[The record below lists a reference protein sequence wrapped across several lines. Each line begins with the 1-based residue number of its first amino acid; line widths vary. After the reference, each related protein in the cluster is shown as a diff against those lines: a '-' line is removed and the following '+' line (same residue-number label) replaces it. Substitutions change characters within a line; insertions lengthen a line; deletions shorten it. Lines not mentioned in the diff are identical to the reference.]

1 MATLLQDLKYGL
13 RMLAKNPGFTAVAV
27 ITLGL
32 CIGVNTA
39 VFSVIDA
46 VLLRP
51 LPYPEPDRLAAVA
64 RFYKAGGMEG
74 IETSQSGQTWQ
85 VTRDHATYLDA
96 AVFSVGSKGV
106 NLVAQGKAGYVLQQ
120 RVSAGFFRVLG
131 VNPILGREFTSE
143 EDRVGGPPVTILS
156 YGLWKRVFNAD
167 PSVIGRGLTLMGEP
181 YTIVGVMPAGFGTST
196 PADLWTPLRPS
207 TTWEGGGWNY
217 HVVARLRPGVSWVQ
231 ADSQIEAVGKP
242 ALQQLRL
249 RPGVSVRLC
258 IVPLQRG
265 LTNYLREPLFILWTA
280 VGAVLLIGCVNLASL
295 LLARGAAR
303 RREIATRMALGAA
316 RAAVVRQLLT
326 ESVLV
331 GFFGGV
337 AGAALG
343 YWVLEALRRLLRE
356 SLSISQTFS
365 LDARVLVATAGISLL
380 TSILF
385 GLLPALEASRLDV
398 QSALVESGARGIA
411 GGRRQWSRR
420 LLVIGEVALGVV
432 LLAGAGLLIRTFM
445 HLYNLRPGFDPTNV
459 ITATLSLQDA
469 RYATAMQVNRLFDE
483 SLARVRELPG
493 VESAAVGLS
502 LPYERALNVGFK
514 RLDGPTPSGDY
525 EPTNMYYVTPDYFQ
539 ALRIPLVR
547 GRAFNKA
554 DGPNSAPVVIV
565 NEAFAKR
572 YLSHQEPVG
581 SHLRMGGSPLEIVG
595 VVGDVQEKAGWGNFG
610 PLGRVPAAF
619 IPAAQTSDK
628 SLQVVHT
635 WFSPSWIVRA
645 KGSPEGL
652 IPAIKRAVESID
664 PQLPF
669 ASFRTMEDV
678 RSSSLAQQRSQA
690 TLLGV
695 FAGLALLLAAVGIY
709 GVLAQAVTQRTHE
722 IGIRMALGAGRRDVL
737 SLVLGQGLRL
747 ALIGTGIGLA
757 ASLVLTRFVR
767 SMLFGVRPNDPVTL
781 AGVALTL
788 TGVALLASYVPARRA
803 TKVDPMVALRYE

>member
-1 MATLLQDLKYGL
+1 MGTLLQDLRFAL

-27 ITLGL
+27 ITLAL

-39 VFSVIDA
+39 VFSVIDE

-51 LPYPEPDRLAAVA
+51 LPYPEPDRLATVV
-64 RFYKAGGMEG
+64 RFYKARGTEG
-74 IETSQSGQTWQ
+74 IDVSQDGRTWQ
-85 VTRDHATYLDA
+85 VVRENATYLDCA
-96 AVFSVGSKGV
+96 AVGGTKSV
-106 NLVAQGKAGYVLQQ
+106 NLVAQDKAGYVLQQ

-131 VNPILGREFTSE
+131 VKPILGREFTGE

-156 YGLWKRVFNAD
+156 YGLWKRLFNVD
-167 PSVIGRGLTLMGEP
+167 RSVMGRGVTLRGEP
-181 YTIVGVMPAGFGTST
+181 YTIVGAMPQGFETSA

-207 TTWEGGGWNY
+207 TTGEGGGVNY
-217 HVVARLRPGVSWVQ
+217 QIVARLRPGVTWVQ
-231 ADSQIEAVGKP
+231 ADSQIASVGKP
-242 ALQQLRL
+242 AFEKLHL
-249 RPGVSVRLC
+249 RPGVSVRLS
-258 IVPLQRG
+258 IVSLQRG
-265 LTNYLREPLFILWTA
+265 LTNYLREPLFILWAA
-280 VGAVLLIGCVNLASL
+280 VGVVLLIGCVNIAGL
-295 LLARGAAR
+295 LLGRGAAR
-303 RREIATRMALGAA
+303 RHEFATRMALGAG

-326 ESVLV
+326 ESLLL
-331 GFFGGV
+331 GLFGGA
-337 AGAALG
+337 AGTALG
-343 YWVLEALRRLLRE
+343 YFVLQALRRLLHE
-356 SLSISQTFS
+356 TLNIGQSFS
-365 LDARVLVATAGISLL
+365 LDMHVLVATAGVSLL
-380 TSILF
+380 TSVLF
-385 GLLPALEASRLDV
+385 GLMPALEASRLDV
-398 QSALVESGARGIA
+398 RSALVESGARGIA
-411 GGRRQWSRR
+411 GSRQGWSRR
-420 LLVIGEVALGVV
+420 WLVITEVALGVV

-445 HLYNLRPGFDPTNV
+445 YLYSLRPGFDPTNV

-469 RYATAMQVNRLFDE
+469 RYATAAQVNRLFDE
-483 SLARVRELPG
+483 SLARIRELPG
-493 VESAAVGLS
+493 VESAAVGLT
-502 LPYERALNVGFK
+502 LPYERALNVPFK

-525 EPTNMYYVTPDYFQ
+525 ELTNMYYVTPDYFQ
-539 ALRIPLVR
+539 ALRIPLLR
-547 GRAFNKA
+547 GRAFSKA

-581 SHLRMGGSPLEIVG
+581 SHLGMGGAPLEIVG

-628 SLQVVHT
+628 SLQLVHT

-645 KGSPEGL
+645 KGSPEAL

-690 TLLGV
+690 TLLGI
-695 FAGLALLLAAVGIY
+695 FAGLALLLAAVGVY
-709 GVLAQAVTQRTHE
+709 GLLAYAVTQRTHE